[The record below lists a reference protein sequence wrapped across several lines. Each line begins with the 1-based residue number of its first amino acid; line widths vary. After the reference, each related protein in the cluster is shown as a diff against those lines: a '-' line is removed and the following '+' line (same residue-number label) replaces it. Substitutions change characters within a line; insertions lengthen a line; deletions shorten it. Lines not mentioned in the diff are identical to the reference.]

1 MICFKSQMVKF
12 YYVLKFLII
21 SKHKNY
27 LGKAVIRHVETDY
40 SLPLLGAACQTFN
53 EMSMKLYRKVC
64 YEALTNK
71 GN

>member
-1 MICFKSQMVKF
+1 MVQFFFKLK
-12 YYVLKFLII
+12 VLIN

-53 EMSMKLYRKVC
+53 EMSMNLYRKVC
-64 YEALTNK
+64 YEALTK
-71 GN
+71 RGS